1 VEFLNPL
8 GGLTQEEI
16 DSGKEYFTVMRE
28 NLEALKKALNKNRI
42 RG

>member
-1 VEFLNPL
+1 MLLPLRQFLNPL

-28 NLEALKKALNKNRI
+28 NLEALKKAFE
-42 RG
+42 